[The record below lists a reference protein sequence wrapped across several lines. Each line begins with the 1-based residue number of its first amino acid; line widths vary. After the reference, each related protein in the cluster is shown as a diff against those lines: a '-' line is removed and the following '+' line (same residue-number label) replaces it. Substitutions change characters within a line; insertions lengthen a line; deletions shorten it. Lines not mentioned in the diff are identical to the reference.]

1 MRKLYPL
8 LLSLLVSFLPAYS
21 NEVDEKKEAEML
33 QLLESKI
40 DLSKPANRGEQM
52 FVYLLDENAKQI
64 ADVSGLQLTD
74 FCEGLTVFETD
85 SNTNPAEMFK
95 PGYSPF
101 EYGYMD
107 ISGKKVI
114 PAQFIKCRKF
124 SEGLASVLTK
134 SRKFGYIDHSG
145 KVVFTKDNCDEC
157 NEFSEGLASYRALT
171 SSNSKWGFLDKSGKT
186 VIEPKFDLAL
196 NFSQGRAAVRLDSNW
211 FFIDKNGK
219 QVSSDY
225 NEVYSF
231 SDSLAAV
238 RTGNKWG
245 FINLSG
251 KKVIPQDYLEVQSF
265 AEGLAS
271 VRKSDTLIGFIDETG
286 KMVIKPAFMK
296 TLNFSQGLCAFQ
308 GNDNTWGFIDRTG
321 TVKIQPIYSEV
332 ESFSCLCAMVKKGWR
347 YGFIDPQGKIVVEPK
362 YVFARPYSQNR
373 TTVMD
378 KNWNHPIM
386 RGELMSMHLKG
397 IKIHKDSTSPSGI
410 YIPVSF
416 DDALKEL
423 DDILPPA
430 AKHDIHIIDKEEMIH
445 YHHGFGT
452 WMRNNWCLWKGGALS
467 KDMQRLGFTHPDDMS
482 ATIFDSYWLK
492 VRGKPIDLKEKSEYY
507 KAYWDK
513 VKEMRKKD
521 TKIPSEKL
529 PSPK

>member
-8 LLSLLVSFLPAYS
+8 LLSLVISFLPAFS
-21 NEVDEKKEAEML
+21 SEENTKEEAEML

-40 DLSKPANRGEQM
+40 DLSKPPNRGEQM
-52 FVYLLDENAKQI
+52 FVYLLDENGKQV

-74 FCEGLTVFETD
+74 FSEGLTVFESD
-85 SNTNPAEMFK
+85 AKTNPAEMFK

-101 EYGYMD
+101 EYGYMN

-114 PAQFIKCRKF
+114 PAQFLKCRKF
-124 SEGLASVLTK
+124 SEGLASVLSK
-134 SRKFGYIDHSG
+134 SQKIGYIDHSG
-145 KVVFTKDNCDEC
+145 KIVFTKDNCDEC
-157 NEFSEGLASYRALT
+157 NEFSEGLASFRSLT

-186 VIEPKFDLAL
+186 VIEPKYDLAL
-196 NFSQGRAAVRLDSNW
+196 NFSQGRAAVRLDFEW
-211 FFIDKNGK
+211 FFIDKSGNR
-219 QVSSDY
+219 VSPKFD
-225 NEVYSF
+225 EVYSF
-231 SDSLAAV
+231 TDSIAAV
-238 RTGNKWG
+238 RTGARWG
-245 FINLSG
+245 FIDLSG
-251 KKVIPQDYLEVQSF
+251 KQVISQDYLEVQPFSD
-265 AEGLAS
+265 GLAS
-271 VRKSDTLIGFIDETG
+271 VRKSTLFGFIDTTG
-286 KMVIKPAFMK
+286 KVVIKPTYIK
-296 TLNFSQGLCAFQ
+296 TSSFSQGLCAIQ
-308 GNDNTWGFIDRTG
+308 GYDNTWGFIDKTG
-321 TVKIQPIYSEV
+321 TIKIQAIYNEV
-332 ESFSCLCAMVKKGWR
+332 ESFSCLRALVKKGWR

-397 IKIHKDSTSPSGI
+397 IKLHKDSTSPSGI

-452 WMRNNWCLWKGGALS
+452 WMRNNWCLWKGGALK

-492 VRGKPIDLKEKSEYY
+492 VRGKTIDLKEKSEYY
-507 KAYWDK
+507 KAYWDQAIK
-513 VKEMRKKD
+513 AKKELD
-521 TKIPSEKL
+521 KIPSEKL
-529 PSPK
+529 PSQK